1 MLTLAIQHIAETIAG
16 TLAKEVIVPYLPL
29 GRATFRRR

>member
-16 TLAKEVIVPYLPL
+16 TLAKEVIVPYLPSAAQL
-29 GRATFRRR
+29 STE